1 MIRIKEEK
9 IRSGQSEKVILVL
22 DNHSEIIF
30 DSYPVV
36 IKPSHMKH
44 AIYQGSVLEK
54 KTKWNTDIFSL
65 YSF

>member
-9 IRSGQSEKVILVL
+9 LRSGQSERVILVL

-44 AIYQGSVLEK
+44 TIYQGSVLEK
-54 KTKWNTDIFSL
+54 KMKP
-65 YSF
+65 

>member
-9 IRSGQSEKVILVL
+9 LHSGQSERVILVL

-44 AIYQGSVLEK
+44 TIYQGSVLEK
-54 KTKWNTDIFSL
+54 KTK
-65 YSF
+65 

>member
-9 IRSGQSEKVILVL
+9 LRSGQSERVILVL

-36 IKPSHMKH
+36 IKPRHMKH
-44 AIYQGSVLEK
+44 IIYQGSVLEK
-54 KTKWNTDIFSL
+54 KTK
-65 YSF
+65 

>member
-9 IRSGQSEKVILVL
+9 LRSGQSERVFLVL

-36 IKPSHMKH
+36 IKPTHMKH
-44 AIYQGSVLEK
+44 LIYKASILEK
-54 KTKWNTDIFSL
+54 KTK
-65 YSF
+65 

>member
-9 IRSGQSEKVILVL
+9 LHSGQSERVILVL

-36 IKPSHMKH
+36 IKPNHMKH
-44 AIYQGSVLEK
+44 TIYQGSVLEK
-54 KTKWNTDIFSL
+54 KTK
-65 YSF
+65 

>member
-1 MIRIKEEK
+1 VIRIKEEK

-44 AIYQGSVLEK
+44 TTYQGSVLEK
-54 KTKWNTDIFSL
+54 KTK
-65 YSF
+65 

>member
-1 MIRIKEEK
+1 MIRLKEEK
-9 IRSGQSEKVILVL
+9 IRSGQSVKVILVL

-36 IKPSHMKH
+36 IKPRHTKH

-54 KTKWNTDIFSL
+54 KTK
-65 YSF
+65 

>member
-1 MIRIKEEK
+1 MIRIKEDK
-9 IRSGQSEKVILVL
+9 LRSGQSERVILVL

-44 AIYQGSVLEK
+44 IIYQGSVLEK
-54 KTKWNTDIFSL
+54 KSK
-65 YSF
+65 